1 MIQSLLGSTVSGQ
14 TQEAEEREQRRR
26 KGTEGGQRG
35 EEQVLSVRLGVSRHR
50 ETGGEERRRLRSGGR
65 TGSVSVI
72 DIPSCLE

>member
-14 TQEAEEREQRRR
+14 TQEAEEGEQRRR
-26 KGTEGGQRG
+26 KGTGGQRG

-50 ETGGEERRRLRSGGR
+50 EKGGEERRRQRSGGR